1 MKRLIPT
8 ALILC
13 FAALAAFTYRHSSTT
28 NSSTT
33 NLAEIR
39 SGAWPMNLERDIDYR
54 DTSYSL
60 LFRDQEVVNGVA
72 MDTLTFTDL
81 RQLKYFQKAL
91 TTLKTGNNGDIA
103 RFKDYSVKRADK
115 KYDGAWYILRVKW
128 GSTDFRQPEA
138 DIMINT
144 IKRL

>member
-1 MKRLIPT
+1 MKRLIPI

-13 FAALAAFTYRHSSTT
+13 FAVLAAFSHR

-33 NLAEIR
+33 NLVEIR
-39 SGAWPMNLERDIDYR
+39 SGAWPMNLERDVDYR

-103 RFKDYSVKRADK
+103 KFKNYSVKRADK
-115 KYDGAWYILRVKW
+115 KYDGVWYILRVKW
-128 GSTDFRQPEA
+128 GSTDFKQPEA

>member
-1 MKRLIPT
+1 MKRLIPI
-8 ALILC
+8 AFILS
-13 FAALAAFTYRHSSTT
+13 AAVLAAFSYRHSSTT
-28 NSSTT
+28 N
-33 NLAEIR
+33 LVEIR

-60 LFRDQEVVNGVA
+60 LFRDQEVINGVA
-72 MDTLTFTDL
+72 MDTLSFADL

-103 RFKDYSVKRADK
+103 KFKDYSVKRADK
-115 KYDGAWYILRVKW
+115 KYDGIWYILRVKW

-138 DIMINT
+138 DIMIRT
-144 IKRL
+144 IKGL